1 MTEILNVIITASGL
15 IFLLSFFAMASYL
28 FRAKVYTMWQIRV
41 NPLWPR
47 IIFEYRDHT
56 KRYSGKI
63 GIWYYI
69 SGGSFFIF
77 VFTMA
82 TANVPQLFVLP
93 APITIIIMAVAVFII
108 PAIGYAIYGLSKEK
122 YF

>member
-1 MTEILNVIITASGL
+1 MTEIVTLIETISGL
-15 IFLLSFFAMASYL
+15 IFLASFFVMDAYL
-28 FRAKVYTMWQIRV
+28 YRAKIYTAWRMGV

-56 KRYSGKI
+56 KKYSGKI
-63 GIWYYI
+63 GIWYFI
-69 SGGSFFIF
+69 SKTSFFILLGAF
-77 VFTMA
+77 IASIM
-82 TANVPQLFVLP
+82 PQLFSLPTPIAIIVL
-93 APITIIIMAVAVFII
+93 IVGGTVI